1 MNLVSDVYGDW
12 GRGRTC
18 GPSFFCPKGYT
29 VMGDVQKMQREK
41 QDLTR
46 GPLGKQILFFSI
58 PLIFSNLLQVLFNM
72 ADVAVLGKFAGTAAL
87 GAVGSTTTLV
97 TMFTD
102 FLIGIS
108 GGINVLTARHF
119 GAKDKKNMV
128 ETVHTS
134 LLLSIIVGFLLLF
147 GGWIF
152 SKGIL
157 LLLQTKHELL
167 SGAVLYIRIYLLGMP
182 ALAVYNFGNA
192 VFSAVGETKR
202 PLYYLSLAGASNIV
216 LNLFFV
222 IVCHMDVA
230 GVAAASVISQY
241 ISAFLIVRALVRSR
255 EIYALRLSDLH
266 ISRNNAGAVIHIG
279 VPAGLQNAI
288 FQMANLFIQT
298 GVNSFSATLV
308 AGNAAAMNEDAIVFS
323 VMMAFYTACGSF
335 MGQNYGAGKKERIR
349 KSYLFSLAYA
359 FGSGMILGA
368 LMVFFGPSFLRLF
381 TSDAAVIEAGMYRI
395 TFMGLFL
402 GFSAFMDCTIAA
414 SRALGKSFIPTV
426 IVLLGACVFRIIWVY
441 TIFAYFQT
449 VPSLYLLYIF
459 SWSITAFAEILYF
472 IHVYKKHISPIGSN
486 ECGMI

>member
-1 MNLVSDVYGDW
+1 M
-12 GRGRTC
+12 
-18 GPSFFCPKGYT
+18 
-29 VMGDVQKMQREK
+29 QKEK

-72 ADVAVLGKFAGTAAL
+72 ADVAVLGKFAGTMAL
-87 GAVGSTTTLV
+87 GAVGSTTTFV

-102 FLIGIS
+102 FLIGLS

-119 GAKDKKNMV
+119 GAKDKKNIV

-134 LLLSIIVGFLLLF
+134 LLLSIGAGFLLLL
-147 GGWIF
+147 GGWVF

-157 LLLQTKHELL
+157 LLLQTKQELL
-167 SGAVLYIRIYLLGMP
+167 GGAILYIRIYLLGMP

-202 PLYYLSLAGASNIV
+202 PLYYLSFAGISNVV

-241 ISAFLIVRALVRSR
+241 ISAFLIVRALAKSR
-255 EIYALRLSDLH
+255 EMYALRLKDLH
-266 ISRNNAGAVIHIG
+266 ISGKNARAIIQIG

-298 GVNSFSATLV
+298 GVNSFSATFV

-335 MGQNYGAGKKERIR
+335 MGQNYGAGKKERIW
-349 KSYLFSLAYA
+349 KSYLYSLAYA
-359 FGSGMILGA
+359 FGSGLILGVS
-368 LMVFFGPSFLRLF
+368 MVFFGTFFLRLF
-381 TSDAAVIEAGMYRI
+381 TSDPAVIEAGMYRV
-395 TFMGLFL
+395 TFMGLFF

-414 SRALGKSFIPTV
+414 SRAIGKSFVPTV
-426 IVLLGACVFRIIWVY
+426 IVLLGACVFRIVWIY
-441 TIFAYFQT
+441 TIFAYFRT

-459 SWSITAFAEILYF
+459 SWSITACAEIIYF
-472 IHVYKKHISPIGSN
+472 INIYKKHISPRCPN
-486 ECGMI
+486 